1 HCDSIGDA
9 AKMLSDV
16 FTQFDSKFILPWLE
30 IYHRPFLVM
39 VFALMLQFLPLKFY
53 QSVYTQ
59 WNRLPVWAM
68 SICFCFAVLLF
79 YQFASMESLPF
90 KYIEF

>member
-1 HCDSIGDA
+1 
-9 AKMLSDV
+9 
-16 FTQFDSKFILPWLE
+16 
-30 IYHRPFLVM
+30 HRPFLVM

-53 QSVYTQ
+53 QAVYTQ